1 MRYLLRTG
9 LFSAISTGWTLLRGS
24 RGQKF
29 TWRAILAWVSWVIT
43 LSLAIGAVK
52 DMRRLDKGLPV
63 SADSPFAPYQLDSRL
78 LAAAADGALVM
89 HCLPAYRGAE
99 ITAEVIDGDQSVVF
113 EEAGNRLWAQMGL
126 LAWLEAQR

>member
-29 TWRAILAWVSWVIT
+29 TWRAVLAWVSWAIT

-52 DMRRLDKGLPV
+52 DMRRQDKGLPV
-63 SADSPFAPYQLDSRL
+63 AADSPFAPKPDKKERREKRR
-78 LAAAADGALVM
+78 D
-89 HCLPAYRGAE
+89 
-99 ITAEVIDGDQSVVF
+99 EVKRISKK
-113 EEAGNRLWAQMGL
+113 R
-126 LAWLEAQR
+126 

>member
-1 MRYLLRTG
+1 MRRIRAAQPDVNPSRQDPPLGYRGRMRYLLRTG

-29 TWRAILAWVSWVIT
+29 TWRAVLAWVSWAIT

-63 SADSPFAPYQLDSRL
+63 SDDSPFAPKPDKKELREKRRD
-78 LAAAADGALVM
+78 
-89 HCLPAYRGAE
+89 
-99 ITAEVIDGDQSVVF
+99 EVKRISK
-113 EEAGNRLWAQMGL
+113 R
-126 LAWLEAQR
+126 R